1 VSKTEII
8 VEVGNTHEGSL
19 GVAKSFALMAKKAGA
34 KTVKFQ
40 MHIAEFEGVV
50 DEPFRVNF
58 SDQDKTRQDYWKRV
72 NFSLNNWIILA
83 DYCKTI
89 EIEFLCTPFSVA
101 AAKHL
106 YENDLVKRWKIGSG
120 QAVEWPLIDYVSAT
134 GLPLLISTGLI
145 SPSEISILK
154 HRLEEN
160 GAWERTT
167 LLHCVSQYPAPLEH
181 LDLHLM
187 NDLRSLGCQVGYSDH
202 SGDINVAKYAIA
214 LGADCLEIHMTPRK
228 DFFGPD
234 VTSSLLPEEISE
246 LLRFSEICELL
257 RKSTGNKMDHF
268 ERVKDLRKI
277 FRKGVYWSSDLTKG
291 TIVSKEHLKF
301 LKPVMFVDVVD
312 YEELIGQKLL
322 VDVFIDNPVRPEDIS
337 NRES

>member
-1 VSKTEII
+1 
-8 VEVGNTHEGSL
+8 
-19 GVAKSFALMAKKAGA
+19 
-34 KTVKFQ
+34 
-40 MHIAEFEGVV
+40 
-50 DEPFRVNF
+50 
-58 SDQDKTRQDYWKRV
+58 
-72 NFSLNNWIILA
+72 
-83 DYCKTI
+83 
-89 EIEFLCTPFSVA
+89 
-101 AAKHL
+101 
-106 YENDLVKRWKIGSG
+106 
-120 QAVEWPLIDYVSAT
+120 
-134 GLPLLISTGLI
+134 
-145 SPSEISILK
+145 
-154 HRLEEN
+154 
-160 GAWERTT
+160 
-167 LLHCVSQYPAPLEH
+167 
-181 LDLHLM
+181 
-187 NDLRSLGCQVGYSDH
+187 
-202 SGDINVAKYAIA
+202 
-214 LGADCLEIHMTPRK
+214 MTPRK